1 MVAAVFL
8 APAQHE
14 RLVQASW
21 RAPLQGR
28 GNFCWELAKGEI
40 EIIFA
45 TVSHLCLIGTEI
57 IYSAKKGTHVSKSHA
72 LANMNLFLL
81 VSHRKRWR
89 IYCGFVCT
97 VASACSNAPFFAQV
111 TAAFGDCQPRPPIP
125 QLWKKL
131 FPNLLREFAF
141 WHPKLLSANNALL
154 FWTSQNGKKVRRSSV
169 LQKRC
174 GKLNFFISIPTLHP
188 FFN

>member
-1 MVAAVFL
+1 MLNRNRNNSFS
-8 APAQHE
+8 Q
-14 RLVQASW
+14 
-21 RAPLQGR
+21 
-28 GNFCWELAKGEI
+28 
-40 EIIFA
+40 
-45 TVSHLCLIGTEI
+45 
-57 IYSAKKGTHVSKSHA
+57 KKGTRVSKSHA
-72 LANMNLFLL
+72 LANMHLFLL

-154 FWTSQNGKKVRRSSV
+154 FWTSQNGKKGPTLICFAKKVW
-169 LQKRC
+169 QAE
-174 GKLNFFISIPTLHP
+174 FFISIPTLHP
-188 FFN
+188 FVNSKVRTDIPYLVNSYRYIFELKKCYPGQKKNFFSRKK